1 MPIAVTLKNW
11 NDLKA
16 HADEMADKCL
26 RALDSNDPDW
36 ETEARNAIER
46 YLTFMGR

>member
-16 HADEMADKCL
+16 YADEMADKCL

-36 ETEARNAIER
+36 ETEAHNAIAR
-46 YLTFMGR
+46 YNAHMGR